1 MAREYLDL
9 LLDEGMDQERAAFY
23 EAYIARESVGVLREK
38 LKEEQMEDLFEKIEM
53 PLVFTLYEM
62 EKNGVKIASDELHA
76 YGQMLGEKE
85 KELEES
91 IYEMSGEV
99 FNINSPK
106 QLGVILF
113 EKMELPNKKK
123 TKTGYSTAA
132 DVLEKLAPD
141 YPIVSKILEY
151 RQVAKLKSTY
161 ADGLANF
168 IQSDGR
174 IHGKFHQTVTATGR
188 ISSSDPNLQNIPV
201 RMELGRMIRKVFI
214 PEEGYVFVDADY
226 SQIEL
231 RVLAHCSERSC
242 AD

>member
-1 MAREYLDL
+1 MR
-9 LLDEGMDQERAAFY
+9 R
-23 EAYIARESVGVLREK
+23 ISARESVGVLREK

-76 YGQMLGEKE
+76 YGQMLGEKI

-91 IYEMSGEV
+91 IYEMAGEV

-132 DVLEKLAPD
+132 GCSGETGSGLSNRVKDSGISAG
-141 YPIVSKILEY
+141 SKAE
-151 RQVAKLKSTY
+151 
-161 ADGLANF
+161 
-168 IQSDGR
+168 
-174 IHGKFHQTVTATGR
+174 IH
-188 ISSSDPNLQNIPV
+188 L
-201 RMELGRMIRKVFI
+201 
-214 PEEGYVFVDADY
+214 
-226 SQIEL
+226 
-231 RVLAHCSERSC
+231 C
-242 AD
+242 

>member
-1 MAREYLDL
+1 MKTFAMFELKEALSVLEILDRETCFDNKIAAYLLNPLKSDYDEKDVAREYLDL
-9 LLDEGMDQERAAFY
+9 LLDEGMDQERASFY

-91 IYEMSGEV
+91 IYEMAGEV

-113 EKMELPNKKK
+113 EKMELP
-123 TKTGYSTAA
+123 
-132 DVLEKLAPD
+132 E
-141 YPIVSKILEY
+141 
-151 RQVAKLKSTY
+151 
-161 ADGLANF
+161 
-168 IQSDGR
+168 
-174 IHGKFHQTVTATGR
+174 
-188 ISSSDPNLQNIPV
+188 
-201 RMELGRMIRKVFI
+201 
-214 PEEGYVFVDADY
+214 
-226 SQIEL
+226 
-231 RVLAHCSERSC
+231 
-242 AD
+242 

>member
-1 MAREYLDL
+1 M
-9 LLDEGMDQERAAFY
+9 
-23 EAYIARESVGVLREK
+23 
-38 LKEEQMEDLFEKIEM
+38 
-53 PLVFTLYEM
+53 
-62 EKNGVKIASDELHA
+62 
-76 YGQMLGEKE
+76 
-85 KELEES
+85 
-91 IYEMSGEV
+91 
-99 FNINSPK
+99 
-106 QLGVILF
+106 
-113 EKMELPNKKK
+113 
-123 TKTGYSTAA
+123 
-132 DVLEKLAPD
+132 
-141 YPIVSKILEY
+141 SKILEY

-231 RVLAHCSERSC
+231 RVLAHCSKDPALIEAYKEAKDIHRITASQVFSC
-242 AD
+242 AV

>member
-1 MAREYLDL
+1 
-9 LLDEGMDQERAAFY
+9 MDQERAAFY

-76 YGQMLGEKE
+76 YGQMLGERE

-91 IYEMSGEV
+91 IYEMAGEV

-132 DVLEKLAPD
+132 GVLEKLAPD

-161 ADGLANF
+161 A
-168 IQSDGR
+168 GR
-174 IHGKFHQTVTATGR
+174 IGQFYTVRRTDPR
-188 ISSSDPNLQNIPV
+188 QISSDRDSNRQNQQFRSESSEHSGEDGTWTHDPKSV
-201 RMELGRMIRKVFI
+201 YSGR
-214 PEEGYVFVDADY
+214 G
-226 SQIEL
+226 L
-231 RVLAHCSERSC
+231 RVCGCGLFS
-242 AD
+242 D